1 MKILSFGEVLWDV
14 YPHTRHIGGAPLN
27 FAAHAAKLGSDV
39 FFASCVGNDE
49 EGRSALSMMQDWGIC
64 TSCVS
69 LSNEYATGKCIVSL
83 DKNGIPSYN
92 LLSDTAYD
100 HIPAPQADFDVLY
113 FGTLSQRGSDNLH
126 TLKNLLKKDY
136 AEIFADINIRPPF
149 VADSP
154 IALCLENATILK
166 VSSEELHYISDN
178 RDMHN
183 AAKELLKLHPN
194 IKIIIITMGEHG
206 ALAYDGSSF
215 YYRDAEKTTVCS
227 TVGAGD
233 SFCAAFLVNY
243 LNGKD
248 LETCL
253 DSAVKLSAFVVSQ
266 QAAIPDYDGRDF
278 I

>member
-1 MKILSFGEVLWDV
+1 MKILSFGEVLWDI

-27 FAAHAAKLGSDV
+27 FAAHAAKLGADV
-39 FFASCVGNDE
+39 FFASCVGNDD
-49 EGRSALSMMQDWGIC
+49 EGRSALSLIQDWGIH
-64 TSCVS
+64 TNCVS
-69 LSNEYATGKCIVSL
+69 VSNKYTTGKCIVSL
-83 DKNGIPSYN
+83 DENGIPSYN

-100 HIPAPQADFDVLY
+100 HIPAPQGDFDVLY
-113 FGTLSQRGSDNLH
+113 FGTLSQRSRDNIC
-126 TLKNLLKKDY
+126 TLKTLLKKDY
-136 AEIFADINIRPPF
+136 IEVFSDINIRPPF
-149 VADSP
+149 VADAS

-166 VSSEELHYISDN
+166 VSSEELHYISAKNDPKL
-178 RDMHN
+178 

-215 YYRDAEKTTVCS
+215 YFRDAEKTTVCS

-266 QAAIPDYDGRDF
+266 QAAIPD
-278 I
+278 